1 MVESDS
7 LEQGNFLTQKNLAP
21 PPSIPFRS
29 PISQLDKLRLGEKER
44 GTRNK
49 VIEE

>member
-1 MVESDS
+1 MAEGDS
-7 LEQGNFLTQKNLAP
+7 LEQGNFLTQRNLAT

-29 PISQLDKLRLGEKER
+29 PISQLDKLRLREKE
-44 GTRNK
+44 GGNRNK